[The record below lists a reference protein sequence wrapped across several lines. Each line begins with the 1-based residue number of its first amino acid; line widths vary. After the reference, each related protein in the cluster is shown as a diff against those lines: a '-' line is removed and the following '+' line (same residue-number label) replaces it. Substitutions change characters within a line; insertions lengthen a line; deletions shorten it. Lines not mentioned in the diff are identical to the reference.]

1 MHSPRVLPPISI
13 VISSAMLRT
22 AAPSPGARSRE
33 RRTVGPE
40 TDTALRDAPSL
51 LNTAAATQRKPI
63 AYSSSSTPNPCARIY
78 SEVNSLT
85 FIHDRLGVNEGRPCL
100 SMIFTTSSRG
110 RREYSLPCAEIVH
123 KDGPSGSRDCA
134 YRLSTFSLTYIY
146 GHPHLRSRVRRFA
159 AYPRRSSGP
168 RPGYQRQSPRH
179 PSGLGLRGPASD
191 GRRFPKWRSMDAQF
205 ASSSRS
211 RAANTARDR

>member
-1 MHSPRVLPPISI
+1 
-13 VISSAMLRT
+13 
-22 AAPSPGARSRE
+22 
-33 RRTVGPE
+33 
-40 TDTALRDAPSL
+40 
-51 LNTAAATQRKPI
+51 
-63 AYSSSSTPNPCARIY
+63 
-78 SEVNSLT
+78 
-85 FIHDRLGVNEGRPCL
+85 
-100 SMIFTTSSRG
+100 MIFTTSSRG

-179 PSGLGLRGPASD
+179 SGLGLEAQRQTVADFLNGGRWTLNSRVHRGRERQTRPVIAKIYRHLRIAETHLRFLVFFLVFLKQGSKFLGH
-191 GRRFPKWRSMDAQF
+191 GRGGGLATTAFSSACSGRSPLSQGTGEKAP
-205 ASSSRS
+205 R
-211 RAANTARDR
+211 